1 MRIIAGSAGGI
12 PLKTPSSDTRPTADR
27 VRESLFSSLGTLLY
41 DAKVLDLY
49 AGSGA
54 LGIEALSRGA
64 ASACFVEQQRQ
75 ACEVIQ
81 ANLDKARL
89 AGGLVRCAEVMK
101 FLSGHS
107 LGAGVES
114 DLGYDL
120 IFADPPYAKDQ
131 QTAALLLD
139 LINDEH
145 LVAALKDGGVLILE
159 SMASVDLP
167 EDLALRWQVRDERC
181 YGETRVSF
189 LRKKEWRAS
198 A

>member
-27 VRESLFSSLGTLLY
+27 VRESLFSSLGTLLH
-41 DAKVLDLY
+41 DARVLDLY

-64 ASACFVEQQRQ
+64 ASACFVEQQKQ

-89 AGGLVRCAEVMK
+89 AGGLVRRAEVMRY
-101 FLSGHS
+101 LRGHS
-107 LGAGVES
+107 GGQN

-131 QTAALLLD
+131 QTASLLLD
-139 LINDEH
+139 LINDDH
-145 LVAALKDGGVLILE
+145 LVTALKDGGVLILE
-159 SMASVDLP
+159 TMASVELP
-167 EDLALRWQVRDERC
+167 EEIALRWQLRDERC
-181 YGETRVSF
+181 YGETRISF
-189 LRKKEWRAS
+189 LVKQERGDS
-198 A
+198 